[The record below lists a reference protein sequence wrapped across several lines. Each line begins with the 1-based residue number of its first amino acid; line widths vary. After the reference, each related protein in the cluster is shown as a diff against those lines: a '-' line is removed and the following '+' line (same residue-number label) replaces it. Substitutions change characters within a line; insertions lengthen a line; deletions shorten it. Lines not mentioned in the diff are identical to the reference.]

1 MVSFFTCFPLDHSV
15 VVRVA
20 GGGIVVTLSIG
31 DFWGMTI
38 SASSVLRVVLSLE
51 AVEGEGAAAVVM
63 DGLWR
68 LVLFGAVD
76 TDDFFLLSSG
86 AERAVFLSAVEW
98 AAATVPPPTTDFFAL
113 VLFLV
118 PAEPTLPSDVFLD
131 EGIVRADGGWLL
143 CYCG

>member
-1 MVSFFTCFPLDHSV
+1 VVAAAATESVGDLLSFFTCFPLDHSV

-20 GGGIVVTLSIG
+20 GGGVVVTLSID
-31 DFWGMTI
+31 DFLGMTI

-76 TDDFFLLSSG
+76 TDDFFLLSSSA
-86 AERAVFLSAVEW
+86 AERAEFLSA
-98 AAATVPPPTTDFFAL
+98 
-113 VLFLV
+113 
-118 PAEPTLPSDVFLD
+118 AE
-131 EGIVRADGGWLL
+131 
-143 CYCG
+143 